1 MCSTAGSHPTYT
13 AIVKMD
19 PFTVLVNTTDQ
30 ASVKVY
36 HGGNYSCVATSKYG
50 IDRKD
55 FPVIGEETDVNL
67 KHAISCI
74 SQIN

>member
-1 MCSTAGSHPTYT
+1 M
-13 AIVKMD
+13 
-19 PFTVLVNTTDQ
+19 LVNTTDQ

-50 IDRKD
+50 IDIKD

>member
-1 MCSTAGSHPTYT
+1 
-13 AIVKMD
+13 MD
-19 PFTVLVNTTDQ
+19 PFTVLVNTTDK

-36 HGGNYSCVATSKYG
+36 RGGNYSCVATTKYG
-50 IDRKD
+50 IDRKY